1 MMLTICTCN
10 ILCCVSN
17 FLLEIIWVILQVED
31 HGLLGVTQ
39 AMSSFGGDVFS
50 HPQPPPQQA
59 DNPFA
64 SPNKP
69 NISGTSC
76 IQSSPLYLS
85 VTILY

>member
-1 MMLTICTCN
+1 MLNVHSSDVNVPNYVLLYVLST
-10 ILCCVSN
+10 

-50 HPQPPPQQA
+50 HPQPQNM

-64 SPNKP
+64 SPSPNKP
-69 NISGTSC
+69 NSSGTCHVHSY
-76 IQSSPLYLS
+76 S
-85 VTILY
+85 